1 MLSLNDRDIRLV
13 AFDADDTLWD
23 NQSLFDTAVED
34 YCALMSPYGT
44 RDEMYAALYKTECGN
59 MDSLGYGTK
68 AFIISLVENAIRVSD
83 GTIPEDQI
91 IKAINIGRRILNNP
105 ATPLPGVTETLK
117 TLQDSGK
124 YRMVIFTK
132 GDPLEQEAKI
142 ERSNL
147 GKFFSDVEVVSNK
160 TPLEYRRLCRHNSIA
175 ETQFVMVGNSFKS
188 DIAPVLEMGGNAVLI
203 PFGTLWEHE
212 RVEEYD
218 HPNLIRLEKFS
229 DLTSVL

>member
-1 MLSLNDRDIRLV
+1 MLSLIDRDIRLV

-34 YCALMSPYGT
+34 YCSLMSPYGT

-68 AFIISLVENAIRVSD
+68 AFIISLVENAIRVSE

-91 IKAINIGRRILNNP
+91 IKAIHIGRRILNNP
-105 ATPLPGVTETLK
+105 ATPLPSVTETLK

-160 TPLEYRRLCRHNSIA
+160 TPLEYRRLCRHNDIA

-203 PFGTLWEHE
+203 PFGILWEHE

-218 HPNLIRLEKFS
+218 HPNLIRLE
-229 DLTSVL
+229 

>member
-1 MLSLNDRDIRLV
+1 MASLKEKDIRLV

-23 NQSLFDTAVED
+23 NQSFFDKAVED

-44 RDEMYAALYKTECGN
+44 RDDMYSALYKTECAN

-83 GTIPEDQI
+83 GTIPEDKILQ
-91 IKAINIGRRILNNP
+91 AISIGRTILDNP
-105 ATPLPGVTETLK
+105 ATPLPGVVETLAA
-117 TLQDSGK
+117 LQAKGL

-142 ERSNL
+142 DRSNL

-160 TPLEYRRLCRHNSIA
+160 TPLEYSRLCRHNGIG
-175 ETQFVMVGNSFKS
+175 EKEFLMVGNSFKS
-188 DIAPVLEMGGNAVLI
+188 DIAPVLEMGGNAVII

-212 RVEEYD
+212 RVEEYE
-218 HPNLIRLEKFS
+218 HPDLIRLEVFS
-229 DLTSVL
+229 QLAEVL

>member
-1 MLSLNDRDIRLV
+1 MFNPKDIRLV

-23 NQSLFDTAVED
+23 NQSLFDNAVED

-44 RDEMYAALYKTECGN
+44 RDEMYSALYKTECGN

-68 AFIISLVENAIRVSD
+68 AFIISLVENAIKVSD
-83 GTIPEDQI
+83 GTIPEEKI
-91 IKAINIGRRILNNP
+91 LKAIEIGRRILYNP
-105 ATPLPGVTETLK
+105 ATPLPGVAETLK
-117 TLQDSGK
+117 ILQDRGQ

-142 ERSNL
+142 ERSGL
-147 GKFFSDVEVVSNK
+147 GKYFDDVETVSGK
-160 TPLEYRRLCRHNSIA
+160 TILEYKKLCSHNGVT
-175 ETQFVMVGNSFKS
+175 EDQFVMVGNSFKS

-203 PFGTLWEHE
+203 PFGTIWEHE

-218 HPNLIRLEKFS
+218 HPKLIRLDQFS
-229 DLTSVL
+229 DLRNIL

>member
-1 MLSLNDRDIRLV
+1 MLSLIDRDIRLV

-34 YCALMSPYGT
+34 YCALMSEYGT

-91 IKAINIGRRILNNP
+91 IKAIHIGRRILNNP

-117 TLQDSGK
+117 AQDEMAWVGRMNMLQMQAEETILNDSG
-124 YRMVIFTK
+124 
-132 GDPLEQEAKI
+132 
-142 ERSNL
+142 
-147 GKFFSDVEVVSNK
+147 
-160 TPLEYRRLCRHNSIA
+160 RL
-175 ETQFVMVGNSFKS
+175 
-188 DIAPVLEMGGNAVLI
+188 VL
-203 PFGTLWEHE
+203 
-212 RVEEYD
+212 
-218 HPNLIRLEKFS
+218 PN
-229 DLTSVL
+229 

>member
-1 MLSLNDRDIRLV
+1 MFNPKDRDIRLV

-91 IKAINIGRRILNNP
+91 INAINIGRRILENP
-105 ATPLPGVTETLK
+105 AIPLPGVAETLK
-117 TLQDSGK
+117 ALQDRGQ

-132 GDPLEQEAKI
+132 GDPLEQEGKI
-142 ERSNL
+142 ERSGL
-147 GKFFSDVEVVSNK
+147 GKYFDDVETVSGK
-160 TPLEYRRLCRHNSIA
+160 TVLEYKKLCAHNGVT
-175 ETQFVMVGNSFKS
+175 EDQFVMVGNSFKS
-188 DIAPVLEMGGNAVLI
+188 DIAPVLEMGATAVHI
-203 PFGTLWEHE
+203 PFKTMWEHE

-218 HPNLIRLEKFS
+218 HPNLIRLENFVN
-229 DLTSVL
+229 LTNIL

>member
-1 MLSLNDRDIRLV
+1 MFNPKDIRLV

-23 NQSLFDTAVED
+23 NQSLFDKAVED

-44 RDEMYAALYKTECGN
+44 RDEMYSALYKTECGN

-68 AFIISLVENAIRVSD
+68 AFIISLVENAIKVSD

-91 IKAINIGRRILNNP
+91 IRAINIGRRILNNP
-105 ATPLPGVTETLK
+105 AVPLPGVAETLE

-142 ERSNL
+142 ERSGL
-147 GKFFSDVEVVSNK
+147 GKYFDDAETVSGK
-160 TPLEYRRLCRHNSIA
+160 TILEYKKLCSHNGV
-175 ETQFVMVGNSFKS
+175 TKDQFVMVGNSFKS

-203 PFGTLWEHE
+203 PFGTIWEHE

-218 HPNLIRLEKFS
+218 HPKLIRLDQFS
-229 DLTSVL
+229 DLRNIL

>member
-1 MLSLNDRDIRLV
+1 MFNPKDIRLV

-23 NQSLFDTAVED
+23 NQSLFDKAVED

-68 AFIISLVENAIRVSD
+68 AFIISLVENAIKVSD

-91 IKAINIGRRILNNP
+91 IRAINIGRRILNNP
-105 ATPLPGVTETLK
+105 AVPLPGVAETLE
-117 TLQDSGK
+117 TLQDRGQ

-142 ERSNL
+142 ERSGL
-147 GKFFSDVEVVSNK
+147 GKYFDDAETVSGK
-160 TPLEYRRLCRHNSIA
+160 TILEYKKLCSHNGVT
-175 ETQFVMVGNSFKS
+175 EDQFVMVGNSFKS

-203 PFGTLWEHE
+203 PFGTIWEHE

-218 HPNLIRLEKFS
+218 HPKLIRLAQFS
-229 DLTSVL
+229 DLRNIL

>member
-91 IKAINIGRRILNNP
+91 MKAIHI
-105 ATPLPGVTETLK
+105 TEILK
-117 TLQDSGK
+117 TLQDRGK

-160 TPLEYRRLCRHNSIA
+160 TPLEYRRLCRHNGIA